1 MNMIF
6 VFPLWLHGEL
16 IYTLFQFPI
25 WLVLFP
31 TDLVLLNH
39 DGTTE
44 TAEWSIKFIHN
55 HVSRDRIPATTIHFK
70 EAAIV

>member
-39 DGTTE
+39 DGTAE
-44 TAEWSIKFIHN
+44 TAEWSIKFTHN